1 MAVRMTGLGRCAV
14 CVLVAAGTLAT
25 SGVLATVPDPADHSM
40 RKFLSQEDVLH
51 PYRATRRLEAENGD
65 RKGWLEVATE
75 YSRPG
80 GFRYETIAE
89 GGSSYIRNK
98 ILRAVLEG
106 ERDAVTQDDAARSA
120 LVPTNYRFEPHGID
134 SDGLANILVSP
145 RRKESILVAGTLF
158 LKPTGGDLVRLEGR
172 LAKSPS
178 FWVKNVDITR
188 SYARIDGATVPVVLH
203 SNAEIRLLGP
213 ATFHMTYSY
222 SEIDGH
228 PVATR

>member
-1 MAVRMTGLGRCAV
+1 MIGLGRRAV
-14 CVLVAAGTLAT
+14 YFLIAAGTLAAP
-25 SGVLATVPDPADHSM
+25 GVLATAPDPADHSM

-65 RKGWLEVATE
+65 RKGWLEVTTE
-75 YSRPG
+75 YSRLG

-89 GGSSYIRNK
+89 GGSGYIRNK

-106 ERDAVTQDDAARSA
+106 ERDAVTQGDAAKSA
-120 LVPTNYRFEPHGID
+120 LVPTNYQFEPHGID
-134 SDGLANILVSP
+134 AEGLANILVSP
-145 RRKESILVAGTLF
+145 RRKDSTLVAGTLF
-158 LKPTGGDLVRLEGR
+158 LQPTGGDLVRLEGR

-188 SYARIDGATVPVVLH
+188 SYASIDGTTMPVVLH
-203 SNAEIRLLGP
+203 SNAEIRLLGA
-213 ATFHMTYSY
+213 ATFHMTYVY
-222 SEIDGH
+222 SEVDGR